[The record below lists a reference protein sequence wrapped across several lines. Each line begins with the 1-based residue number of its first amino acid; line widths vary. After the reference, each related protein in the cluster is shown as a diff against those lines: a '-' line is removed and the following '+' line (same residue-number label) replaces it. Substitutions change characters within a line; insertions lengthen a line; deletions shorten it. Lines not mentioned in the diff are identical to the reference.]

1 MNKRNA
7 GRKPKF
13 KQGTQTKIIKRLI
26 PIESENEIKQTI
38 EKILLQVLH
47 FCSELYINPNNF

>member
-13 KQGTQTKIIKRLI
+13 KEGTKTKIFKRLI
-26 PIESENEIKQTI
+26 PSDAENEIKLML
-38 EKILLQVLH
+38 EKI
-47 FCSELYINPNNF
+47 IKKWKRN

>member
-7 GRKPKF
+7 GRKSKF
-13 KQGTQTKIIKRLI
+13 IEGTQTKIIKRLI

-38 EKILLQVLH
+38 EKIL
-47 FCSELYINPNNF
+47 EKWIRN